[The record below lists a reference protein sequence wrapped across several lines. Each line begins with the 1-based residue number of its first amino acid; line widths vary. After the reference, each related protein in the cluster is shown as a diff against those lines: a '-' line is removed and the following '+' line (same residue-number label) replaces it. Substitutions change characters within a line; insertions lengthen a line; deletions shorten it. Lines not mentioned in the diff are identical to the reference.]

1 MMFIGVILI
10 LLVLSSGS
18 ILCAATEKSQYEEI
32 LPITSAAIVL
42 ILFLSGIIG
51 KLQLGIAVVLGA
63 ALVLWVS
70 SGLLVYKRKNRT
82 EFIRR
87 VFTPGFFIWIAFVL
101 FAMYYLPGML
111 FDRTDE
117 FSHWGDVV
125 KAMYYFNELSTSPV
139 LESGFASYPPGLALF
154 EYFVTKIMS
163 AVAHTD
169 FQEWY
174 VYLGWQLL
182 AFSVMMPFTS
192 KLKWNKP
199 LMIIG
204 VGLILFM
211 SPSLVHIW
219 IYSAVY
225 ADPALGVFMGAGMA
239 MIAVCRHKDSWLYV
253 LFESSVCFML
263 VLIKDAGLLFAI
275 MILIAFAIDSV
286 MEYRKNNMQLKYTA
300 LSIGAAGIAIA
311 LPKVLWN
318 YSIVSNHVERRF
330 GNAYDWS
337 VIWNVV
343 TGNDNTYRS
352 VCWKNYWSAFLTTGK
367 EVHGIT
373 IPAVYLIMFGI
384 FIVLSIGLIVI
395 TCKRHRAV
403 FRSSVIA
410 VVLSWTNWLIYI
422 VGLVLSYMFK
432 FSEEEAVNL
441 ASYNRYLNIICL
453 CLWLFLVYTFVQI
466 CTESYSEIRYIS
478 IGIVCIALIMAPIS
492 NLKVCVTRSD
502 VVRSMM
508 CRAPYE
514 EMLGLARKYVPAGER
529 VLVVSNMD
537 SDMFISFGIRP
548 AYADYYNIEGHQSMD
563 AESTFDMYNYILV
576 LNYDEKFRCDYA
588 ERFDCLEYNM
598 LYQKDEQTGMYV
610 GKTAK

>member
-1 MMFIGVILI
+1 
-10 LLVLSSGS
+10 
-18 ILCAATEKSQYEEI
+18 
-32 LPITSAAIVL
+32 
-42 ILFLSGIIG
+42 
-51 KLQLGIAVVLGA
+51 
-63 ALVLWVS
+63 
-70 SGLLVYKRKNRT
+70 
-82 EFIRR
+82 
-87 VFTPGFFIWIAFVL
+87 
-101 FAMYYLPGML
+101 
-111 FDRTDE
+111 
-117 FSHWGDVV
+117 
-125 KAMYYFNELSTSPV
+125 
-139 LESGFASYPPGLALF
+139 
-154 EYFVTKIMS
+154 
-163 AVAHTD
+163 
-169 FQEWY
+169 
-174 VYLGWQLL
+174 
-182 AFSVMMPFTS
+182 
-192 KLKWNKP
+192 
-199 LMIIG
+199 
-204 VGLILFM
+204 
-211 SPSLVHIW
+211 
-219 IYSAVY
+219 
-225 ADPALGVFMGAGMA
+225 MA
-239 MIAVCRHKDSWLYV
+239 MIAVCRHKDTWLYV
-253 LFESSVCFML
+253 LFESSICFML

-286 MEYRKNNMQLKYTA
+286 MGYRKNNMLLKHTA

-384 FIVLSIGLIVI
+384 FFVLSIGLIVI

-478 IGIVCIALIMAPIS
+478 IGIACIALIMAPIS

-502 VVRSMM
+502 VARSISE
-508 CRAPYE
+508 RTPYKE
-514 EMLGLARKYVPAGER
+514 IFDIARQNVPTGER
-529 VLVVSNMD
+529 ILVVSDLD
-537 SDMFISFGIRP
+537 SDNTISCGLRP
-548 AYADYYNIEGHQSMD
+548 AYSDYYNIEGGQNLS
-563 AESTFDMYNYILV
+563 AEQVFGKYKYILL
-576 LNYDEKFRCDYA
+576 LNFDVEFRNDYA
-588 ERFDCLEYNM
+588 DQFDALELNA
-598 LYQKDEQTGMYV
+598 LYQKDEQNGIYV
-610 GKTAK
+610 MVD

>member
-1 MMFIGVILI
+1 MMFIGVIFI

-18 ILCAATEKSQYEEI
+18 ILCAATEKGQYEET
-32 LPITSAAIVL
+32 LPITNAAIVL
-42 ILFLSGIIG
+42 ILFLSGMIG
-51 KLQLGIAVVLGA
+51 KLQLGIAVVLGT

-70 SGLLVYKRKNRT
+70 SGYLVYKRKNRT

-139 LESGFASYPPGLALF
+139 LESSFASYPPGLALF

-239 MIAVCRHKDSWLYV
+239 MIAVCRHKDNWLYV
-253 LFESSVCFML
+253 LFESSICFML
-263 VLIKDAGLLFAI
+263 VLIKDAGLLFAA
-275 MILIAFAIDSV
+275 MILIAFAIDSIL
-286 MEYRKNNMQLKYTA
+286 EYRKNNMPPERIV

-318 YSIVSNHVERRF
+318 YSIVSNHVERKF

-343 TGNDNTYRS
+343 TGNDSTYRS
-352 VCWKNYWSAFLTTGK
+352 VCWRNYWSAFLTTGK
-367 EVHGIT
+367 ETHGIT
-373 IPAVYLIMFGI
+373 IPVVYLIMFGI
-384 FIVLSIGLIVI
+384 FLLLSVGLIVI
-395 TCKRHRAV
+395 TWKRDRAV

-410 VVLSWTNWLIYI
+410 VVFSWTNWLVYI

-466 CTESYSEIRYIS
+466 CAESYSEIRYIS
-478 IGIVCIALIMAPIS
+478 IGIACIALIMTPIS

-502 VVRSMM
+502 VARSISE
-508 CRAPYE
+508 RAPYKE
-514 EMLGLARKYVPAGER
+514 IFAIARQNVPVGER
-529 VLVVSNMD
+529 ILVVTDLD
-537 SDMFISFGIRP
+537 SDNVVSCGLRP
-548 AYADYYNIEGHQSMD
+548 AYSDYYNIEGKNLR
-563 AESTFDMYNYILV
+563 AEQVFGKYKYILL
-576 LNYDEKFRCDYA
+576 LNFDVEFRNDYA
-588 ERFDCLEYNM
+588 DQFDALELNA
-598 LYQKDEQTGMYV
+598 LYQKDEQNGIYV
-610 GKTAK
+610 MVD